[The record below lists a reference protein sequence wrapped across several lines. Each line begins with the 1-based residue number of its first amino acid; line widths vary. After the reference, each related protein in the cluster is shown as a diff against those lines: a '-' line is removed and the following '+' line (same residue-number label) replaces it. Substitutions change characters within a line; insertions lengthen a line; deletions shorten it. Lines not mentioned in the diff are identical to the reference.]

1 MTKKTNKIDEIET
14 NESKEPEVIGVRISF
29 EQEGNTLG
37 TTEEYEEL
45 DLSLEFQSSVEDGPF
60 YVIKTKGWSF
70 DSPEEIQKLIDRAS
84 IILKK

>member
-1 MTKKTNKIDEIET
+1 MTKTNKIDEINKIDGE
-14 NESKEPEVIGVRISF
+14 KEPEVIGVSVSF

-37 TTEEYEEL
+37 TTEEYEEIN
-45 DLSLEFQSSVEDGPF
+45 LSLEFQAGAENDPF